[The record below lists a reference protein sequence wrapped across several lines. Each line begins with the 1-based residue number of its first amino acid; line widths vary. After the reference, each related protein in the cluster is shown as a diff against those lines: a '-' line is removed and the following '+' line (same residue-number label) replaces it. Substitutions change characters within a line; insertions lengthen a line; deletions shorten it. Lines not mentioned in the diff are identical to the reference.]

1 MPTEAVRP
9 LIAVDAV
16 VLDTETTG
24 LDPLKARIV
33 QIGAVGIRHGVVDA
47 GPPFMRLVDPGV
59 PIPAAVTAIHGIGD
73 ADVAGAA
80 AFAEAFAAFEA
91 WRAGRPLIG
100 HNLGFD
106 LAVLRRE
113 CRLAGLAFAPPPA
126 LDTRLLGE
134 VCFPTLPGFSLEVL
148 AGRLGIAV
156 DRAVRHDAV
165 ADARLAAE
173 LFVALLPHLK
183 ALGVRT
189 VAEAG
194 EASARLTRSLDR
206 LAGAGWEEPKAVAAA
221 ADNEALR
228 RIDAY
233 PFRHRARDIMGRPP
247 VTVTPATSLIAA
259 ARLMAEKRIS
269 SVFVSTE
276 AEPRTA
282 EAAILTE
289 RDVMRAIAREGAAM
303 LEWPVSEVASRPLQ
317 AIGEDDFLYR
327 AIGRMDRL
335 KIRHLAVADAA
346 GCIVGA
352 LTARDLL
359 KVRASDAL
367 SLGDAVEAAT
377 GSAELAAAFARMPAV
392 ARRLIEEEVP
402 ARQVAAV
409 VSDEI
414 AALTA
419 RAARDAEAVL
429 VAEGLGPAPIPYAV
443 LVLGSVGRGES
454 LLAADQDNAVVTAV
468 APDPAAAD
476 RWFGRFGEVMA
487 SGLDAVGVAFC
498 KGGVMARNPA
508 FRGSLDDWRRRIDGW
523 IGRTR
528 PDDLLAVDIFFD
540 FRAVHGDHGLAATLS
555 DEAFRAARRAPLL
568 AKLLADQ
575 IGDLASPLTF
585 FGGLRTENGR
595 IDLKKSGLF
604 PVVAGARCLALR
616 HDIRARSTRERLSAI
631 RERAIGGSE
640 DIEKWIDAHGVVLDA
655 VLRQQ
660 LADLAA
666 GIPPG
671 SWVDPAI
678 LLRSEQ
684 ARLKAALSALAHV
697 GETVRDL
704 LFES

>member
-33 QIGAVGIRHGVVDA
+33 QIGAVGIRHGVVDWRA
-47 GPPFMRLVDPGV
+47 PFVRLIDPGV
-59 PIPAAVTAIHGIGD
+59 PIPAGVTAIHGIGD
-73 ADVAGAA
+73 VDVAGAA
-80 AFAEAFAAFEA
+80 GFAEAFAAFEA

-134 VCFPTLPGFSLEVL
+134 VCFPALPGFSLEVL

-156 DRAVRHDAV
+156 DRAARHDAV

-183 ALGVRT
+183 VLGVRT

-206 LAGAGWEEPKAVAAA
+206 LAGAGWVEPKAVAA

-228 RIDAY
+228 RIDAF
-233 PFRHRARDIMGRPP
+233 PFRHRASDIMGRPP
-247 VTVTPATSLIAA
+247 LAVAPATSLIAA
-259 ARLMAEKRIS
+259 ARLMAEKRVS
-269 SVFVSTE
+269 SVFVSAD
-276 AEPRTA
+276 AELRA
-282 EAAILTE
+282 ADAAILTE
-289 RDVMRAIAREGAAM
+289 RDVMRAIARAGAM
-303 LEWPVSEVASRPLQ
+303 VLDRPVSELASRPLQ

-335 KIRHLAVADAA
+335 KIRHLAVADPA
-346 GCIVGA
+346 GRIVGA

-359 KVRASDAL
+359 KVRAMDAL

-377 GSAELAAAFARMPAV
+377 GPPELAAAFARMPAV

-402 ARQVAAV
+402 ARQIAAV
-409 VSDEI
+409 ASDEI

-419 RAARDAEAVL
+419 RAARDAEAAM
-429 VAEGLGPAPIPYAV
+429 VAEGLGSAPAAYAV

-454 LLAADQDNAVVTAV
+454 LLAADQDNAVVTAI
-468 APDPAAAD
+468 APEPVAAD
-476 RWFGRFGEVMA
+476 RWFARFGEIMA
-487 SGLDAVGVAFC
+487 SGLDATGIAFC

-523 IGRTR
+523 IGRIR

-568 AKLLADQ
+568 AKLLAEQ
-575 IGDLASPLTF
+575 IGDLASPLTL
-585 FGGLRTENGR
+585 FGGFRTEHGR
-595 IDLKKSGLF
+595 IDLKKTGLF

-616 HDIRARSTRERLSAI
+616 HDIRARATRERLIAI
-631 RERAIGGSE
+631 RDRAIGGAE
-640 DIEKWIDAHGVVLDA
+640 DIDRWIDAHGVILDA

-671 SWVDPAI
+671 SLVDPAI
-678 LLRSEQ
+678 LTRAEQ

>member
-47 GPPFMRLVDPGV
+47 GAAFARLVDPGV

-73 ADVAGAA
+73 ADVTGAGS
-80 AFAEAFAAFEA
+80 FAEAFAAFEA

-106 LAVLRRE
+106 LALLRRE
-113 CRLAGLAFAPPPA
+113 CRLAGLAFTPPPA

-148 AGRLGIAV
+148 AARLGIAV
-156 DRAVRHDAV
+156 DRTVRHDAV

-183 ALGVRT
+183 AQGVRT

-194 EASARLTRSLDR
+194 EACARLTRSLDR
-206 LAGAGWEEPKAVAAA
+206 LAGAGWDEPKAVPVTPG
-221 ADNEALR
+221 NEAVK
-228 RIDAY
+228 RIDAF
-233 PFRHRARDIMGRPP
+233 PFRHRARDIIGRPP
-247 VTVTPATSLIAA
+247 VAVAPATSLIAA
-259 ARLMAEKRIS
+259 ARLMAERRIS
-269 SVFVSTE
+269 SVFVSGE
-276 AEPRTA
+276 AGLRLDET
-282 EAAILTE
+282 AILTE
-289 RDVMRAIAREGAAM
+289 RDVMRAIARGGASLM
-303 LEWPVSEVASRPLQ
+303 DLPVSEFASRPLQ
-317 AIGEDDFLYR
+317 AIGEEDFLYR

-335 KIRHLAVADAA
+335 KIRHLAVADA
-346 GCIVGA
+346 GGRIVGA

-367 SLGDAVEAAT
+367 SLGDAVEAAS
-377 GSAELAAAFARMPAV
+377 GPAELAAAFARMPAV
-392 ARRLIEEEVP
+392 ARRLIDEEVP

-414 AALTA
+414 AAVTA
-419 RAARDAEAVL
+419 RAARDAEATM
-429 VAEGLGPAPIPYAV
+429 VAEGLGPAPVSYAV

-454 LLAADQDNAVVTAV
+454 LLAADQDNALVTAV
-468 APDPAAAD
+468 AADPEAAD
-476 RWFGRFGEVMA
+476 RWFGRFGEIMA
-487 SGLDAVGVAFC
+487 TALDSAGIAFC

-523 IGRTR
+523 VGRTR
-528 PDDLLAVDIFFD
+528 PEDLLAVDIFYD
-540 FRAVHGDHGLAATLS
+540 FRAVHGDAGLAAELA

-575 IGDLASPLTF
+575 IGELASPLTF
-585 FGGLRTENGR
+585 FGGFRTDGGR
-595 IDLKKSGLF
+595 IDLKKCGLF

-616 HDIRARSTRERLSAI
+616 HDIRARSTRERLVAL
-631 RERAIGGSE
+631 RERAIGGAE
-640 DIEKWIDAHGVVLDA
+640 DVEQWIEAHGVLLDA

-660 LADLAA
+660 FADLAA

-671 SWVDPAI
+671 SRVDPAI
-678 LLRSEQ
+678 LARTEQ